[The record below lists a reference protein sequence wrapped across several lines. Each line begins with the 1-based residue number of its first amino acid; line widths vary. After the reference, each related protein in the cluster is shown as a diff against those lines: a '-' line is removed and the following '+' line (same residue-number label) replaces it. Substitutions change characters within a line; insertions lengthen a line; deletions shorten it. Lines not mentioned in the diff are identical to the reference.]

1 MREGVKQR
9 GLKRRG
15 LKKPRLFPVF
25 IGLALV
31 LMYIPILLVIV
42 YSFNRSRLSSV
53 WSGFTLNWYGELFRD
68 RSMFEALRNS
78 LALAVLSSLGAAVL
92 GTLGAFGA
100 AGGSKAR
107 SRFAAS
113 GGRVMEYLAILPIMI
128 PEIILGMVFLAFFA
142 FLGLP
147 FGMSTLVIAH
157 TAFCVPYPFL
167 LVKARLAGLDKS
179 YAEAARDLGAGAMRA
194 FYDVTLPAILPAVV
208 SGMLISFAMSFD
220 DVIISVFVTGV
231 HTNTLPIRIYSQ
243 LKTGVSPKTN
253 ALCTLLFIATMVLAL
268 AAAYLA
274 RPKNNGIS
282 PARGNKRDPFKTSVL
297 KG

>member
-1 MREGVKQR
+1 M
-9 GLKRRG
+9 KRRG
-15 LKKPRLFPVF
+15 LQRPRLFPLF

-42 YSFNRSRLSSV
+42 YSFNQSRLSSV
-53 WSGFTLNWYGELFRD
+53 WSGFTLRWYAELFRD
-68 RSMFEALRNS
+68 RAMFEALRNS
-78 LALAVLSSLGAAVL
+78 LALAILSSLAAAVL

-100 AGGSKAR
+100 AGGERRAR
-107 SRFAAS
+107 SRFTAA
-113 GGRVMEYLAILPIMI
+113 GGKAMEYLAILPIMI

-142 FLGLP
+142 LLGLP
-147 FGMSTLVIAH
+147 FGMFTLVIAH

-179 YAEAARDLGAGAMRA
+179 YAEAARDLGAGELRA
-194 FYDVTLPAILPAVV
+194 FYDITLPAILPAVV

-220 DVIISVFVTGV
+220 DVIISIFVTGV
-231 HTNTLPIRIYSQ
+231 RTNTLPIRIYSQ

-253 ALCTLLFIATMVLAL
+253 ALCTLLFITTMILAL

-274 RPKNNGIS
+274 LSKNTH
-282 PARGNKRDPFKTSVL
+282 KEK
-297 KG
+297 